1 MIHVWHIF
9 APILPEGQEAIEEVA
24 EFIKYNKD
32 YLGSFKVHRLVLLLK
47 YLFLLEIE
55 VFHPVVLEYPH
66 LP

>member
-1 MIHVWHIF
+1 MYIF
-9 APILPEGQEAIEEVA
+9 APILPEGQEAIEEGVYK
-24 EFIKYNKD
+24 KYNED